1 MWRVASMGCSTRL
14 SSGPGMPLT
23 ELQVRVNWLSGEKPE
38 TVLDDFPPAV
48 EPLFAR
54 PDLEALLAHMP
65 ECDEWGILPT
75 WAGPPFLVDRPM
87 PPPPA
92 DPVPASPVRL
102 DSGTEVEASSPRNG
116 ESRHRAPR
124 LAGFR
129 LPPPD
134 LSRPP
139 EGNSSF

>member
-14 SSGPGMPLT
+14 SSGPGMSLT

-75 WAGPPFLVDRPM
+75 WAGPRSWWTGQCLLHPQ
-87 PPPPA
+87 
-92 DPVPASPVRL
+92 VRC
-102 DSGTEVEASSPRNG
+102 R
-116 ESRHRAPR
+116 
-124 LAGFR
+124 R
-129 LPPPD
+129 LP
-134 LSRPP
+134 
-139 EGNSSF
+139 